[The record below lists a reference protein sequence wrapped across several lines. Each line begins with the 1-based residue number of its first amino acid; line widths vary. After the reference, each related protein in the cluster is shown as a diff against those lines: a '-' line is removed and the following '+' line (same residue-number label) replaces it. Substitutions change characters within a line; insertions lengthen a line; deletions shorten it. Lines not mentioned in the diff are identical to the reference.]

1 MKFNLLERK
10 NSIFLTIF
18 YLFAIIVG
26 FVTLQDYG
34 VHIEEKY
41 HRLNG
46 HYWLNYVSKVF
57 NLSEL
62 QRITELKI
70 NSIKNHQ

>member
-1 MKFNLLERK
+1 MKFNLLEQK
-10 NSIFLTIF
+10 NSIFLIIF

-41 HRLNG
+41 HRL
-46 HYWLNYVSKVF
+46 
-57 NLSEL
+57 
-62 QRITELKI
+62 
-70 NSIKNHQ
+70 IK